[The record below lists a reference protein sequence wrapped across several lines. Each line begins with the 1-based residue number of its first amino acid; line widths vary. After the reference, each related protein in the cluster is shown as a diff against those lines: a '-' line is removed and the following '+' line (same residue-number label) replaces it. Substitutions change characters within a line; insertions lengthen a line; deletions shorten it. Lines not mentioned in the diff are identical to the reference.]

1 MWIVKPRYSTIII
14 SDGELLPADEYYVEV
29 TSPGRWMTDEYST
42 YVTVDGIVFEAPRS
56 EFEDER
62 CDS

>member
-1 MWIVKPRYSTIII
+1 MRIVKPRYSTII
-14 SDGELLPADEYYVEV
+14 SRDDERLSTDEYYVEV
-29 TSPGRWMTDEYST
+29 TSPGRLLTNEYST
-42 YVTVDGIVFEAPRS
+42 YVTVDGVTIEAWRS